1 MDHTPANP
9 DDYRR
14 EISSSYRF
22 HFSQRDLYA
31 RFREN
36 PGYQQTRTLI
46 RLMCVITSQLWETD
60 RAKEQSLI
68 HP

>member
-36 PGYQQTRTLI
+36 PGNQQTRTLI
-46 RLMCVITSQLWETD
+46 RLMRGRSPSSGRPTAQ
-60 RAKEQSLI
+60 RNNR
-68 HP
+68 